1 MLQATLTS
9 QGQVTVPV
17 VVRKKMGLKPGDKLT
32 FFPDSSDW
40 KELKVSKSL
49 SFEEL
54 RGILKPFVKG
64 KPRLTPARLEKLR
77 VKMYTE
83 RFKRYLGQAEQNGK
97 GGR

>member
-1 MLQATLTS
+1 MLQATITS

-17 VVRKKMGLKPGDKLT
+17 MVRKKMGLKPGDKLT
-32 FFPDSSDW
+32 FLPGSSDW

-64 KPRLTPARLEKLR
+64 KPRLTPAGLEKLR

-83 RFKRYLGQAEQNGK
+83 RYRRYLEQDKQNGK
-97 GGR
+97 GSR